1 MAATKVVAAS
11 KFDKEVGGSASDLR
25 WKGLAGQPAIG
36 EIIGEA
42 DDEKLLG
49 VKVDDGDDGLL
60 LPTSN
65 VAAPANVHAC
75 GRRLVFLVTHILR

>member
-1 MAATKVVAAS
+1 MVAAS
-11 KFDKEVGGSASDLR
+11 LADKEVDGSASALR

-49 VKVDDGDDGLL
+49 VKVDDDGLL
-60 LPTSN
+60 LPASN
-65 VAAPANVHAC
+65 LAAPANVHAR